1 MRSGLSARSRAGWA
15 ALVIGAGALTVYL
28 VGSYV
33 EAQGQQ
39 APAAPEFADRPSFA
53 DVFEQVN
60 PAVVTVSVTMQSVAD
75 WYDSRQISPFAGTP
89 FEGTPFEEYFRRMPN
104 QGFAMPQPRQG
115 VGSGFIIDREGYIA
129 TNNHVVQDAS
139 ALTVTLAS
147 GEELEARVVGTDPRT
162 DLALIKVESDGDLPV
177 VRFGDSDRMRV
188 GEWVL
193 AIGNPFGL
201 GGTATAGIVSA
212 LGRDIGAAAYDDFL
226 QIDAAINSGN
236 SGGPVFNAAG
246 EVIGINTA
254 IFSPSGGSV
263 GIGFAIPSAQAQ
275 DVLMDLRENGI
286 VSRGW
291 LGIAMRPDERAGNV
305 DGVVVDA
312 VTSGGPAAAAG
323 LMAGDVVTRFA
334 GQPVD
339 STRTLQRLVG
349 TREAGDEVSVQV
361 LRDGQV
367 RELAVELGELDEAAL
382 QAAEGGELLK
392 PPLQRPAPRSPQSQ
406 PNLKR

>member
-1 MRSGLSARSRAGWA
+1 MRSGLTAGSRAGWA
-15 ALVIGAGALTVYL
+15 ALVIGAGALTVFL
-28 VGSYV
+28 VGGFG

-39 APAAPEFADRPSFA
+39 APAPQFAERPSFA

-60 PAVVTVSVTMQSVAD
+60 PAVVTVAVTMESVGWD
-75 WYDSRQISPFAGTP
+75 GSGQVSPFAGNP
-89 FEGTPFEEYFRRMPN
+89 FEGTPLERYFRNLPN
-104 QGFAMPQPRQG
+104 QGYVVPQPRQG
-115 VGSGFIIDREGYIA
+115 VGSGFVIDPDGYIA
-129 TNNHVVQDAS
+129 TNYHVVQDAA

-147 GEELEARVVGTDPRT
+147 GEELAARVVGTDPRT
-162 DLALIKVESDGDLPV
+162 DLALIKVDSASDLPA
-177 VRFGDSDRMRV
+177 VRFGDSDRLRV

-212 LGRDIGAAAYDDFL
+212 RGRDIGAAAYDDFL

-246 EVIGINTA
+246 EVVGINTA

-275 DVLMDLRENGI
+275 DVLMDLREGGV

-291 LGIAMRPDERAGNV
+291 LGIAMLPDEQDQGV
-305 DGVVVDA
+305 DGVVVQA
-312 VTSGGPAAAAG
+312 VNEDGPAAAAG

-339 STRTLQRLVG
+339 STRTLSRLVG
-349 TREAGDEVSVQV
+349 TREAGDEVAVQV
-361 LRDGQV
+361 LRNGQV

-382 QAAEGGELLK
+382 QAAAPAGERK
-392 PPLQRPAPRSPQSQ
+392 PELWRMPGRPQSP